1 MSPVRFVFH
10 AFKMCFCI
18 KYLKVCVWAYIHT
31 YIYKIMCLYE
41 HVSWIDLLWFG
52 LEIAIMC
59 SQIAYYIC
67 PVYNFSSKFVT
78 VCSVPSVC
86 EHALSLQRIQ
96 IFACGNKLIWFCV
109 LSTILMKIQIVTYIY
124 GTLQLLDF

>member
-1 MSPVRFVFH
+1 MSSVCFVFH
-10 AFKMCFCI
+10 AFKMCFYI
-18 KYLKVCVWAYIHT
+18 KYLSVCIYT

-67 PVYNFSSKFVT
+67 PVYGFFSKFVT
-78 VCSVPSVC
+78 VCCVPSVC
-86 EHALSLQRIQ
+86 EHALSL
-96 IFACGNKLIWFCV
+96 
-109 LSTILMKIQIVTYIY
+109 
-124 GTLQLLDF
+124 